1 MPLQLPQSPHAAKS
15 YPINP
20 YYPKAN
26 SDNRHKGSYHYKW
39 SGSDVVLSQPPNKGH
54 FNSDQSSENQLE
66 PPDFFLNLVAGSKLR
81 QDRKSTRLNS
91 SHLGISYAVFCLK
104 KKINTY

>member
-1 MPLQLPQSPHAAKS
+1 MPLQLPRSPHAAKS

-26 SDNRHKGSYHYKW
+26 SDNPHKRSYHYKW

-66 PPDFFLNLVAGSKLR
+66 PPDFFLNLVYLR
-81 QDRKSTRLNS
+81 HGPRLANLTTWHEGRDVRS
-91 SHLGISYAVFCLK
+91 VPLHALVRQ
-104 KKINTY
+104 